1 MNAATAI
8 LTVGTRLRHDGETH
22 TVVGLDGSRLTLR
35 SARGTVMQVDVGFL
49 LGHPTTR
56 IVGAAD
62 GPVEALGT
70 ALSDLTPVEAEEVRE
85 RLAHVREVLSGY
97 RGGSAETA
105 APGEPRCEYDPSLP
119 LMVRYQAKADELG
132 VGLRSLRR
140 WVKGFQELGPAGL
153 VDGRGHRRL
162 DPLRGVDQRWL
173 DVCAAVLDEHVD
185 ASRPTRDLL
194 LQRVEARVEQ
204 AHGKGVVPGPARKR
218 ARQVLAELSRGT
230 NAFVG
235 STKGKRS
242 IANRPEGPYGRLRPT
257 RPGEYLLLD
266 TTTLDVFAMES
277 LTLRWVK
284 LELTIALDLLTRCI
298 VGLRLSPV
306 STKAVDAALVLY
318 EAINPNTT
326 TLTGSGLVPY
336 HGVPT
341 VVVVDPDRLSPTPK
355 GLPGM
360 AAETLVVDHGKIYL
374 SEHLFSV
381 CARLGISIQPAR
393 PYTPTDKAAVE
404 RFFRTLNEQLLAA
417 LPGYKGPDVY
427 SRGKDVES
435 QAYFFVDE
443 LERVIREWVA
453 TIYHQRPH
461 DGLVDPAVP
470 GLHYSPLEMFEHG
483 VARCGRLRVPARAD
497 LVYDFLPVVWR
508 TIQHYGV
515 EAHGLRYNGAVL
527 SAYRNRTSPY
537 TGANAGKWPFRFDP
551 DDVSRMYFQDPADNS
566 WHLLR
571 WEHAQEIP
579 APFSAEALAY
589 ARRLAAQRDRFP
601 DDRRALA
608 DLLERWD
615 VGLTANPNERRMAL
629 RLSQQ
634 RSARADQHRDAAAEE
649 VAGLASVRD
658 LFPPAPAPEPAVT
671 SSSGPHGDD
680 DDEAELDAAAPDE
693 VHIGADVDDEEYYA
707 DALGSL
713 D

>member
-8 LTVGTRLRHDGETH
+8 LTVGTRLRHDGETY
-22 TVVGLDGSRLTLR
+22 TVVRLDGSRITLR
-35 SARGTVMQVDVGFL
+35 SGRGALTQVAVGFL

-56 IVGAAD
+56 IAGADDA
-62 GPVEALGT
+62 PVEALGT
-70 ALSDLTPVEAEEVRE
+70 ALSDLTTAQAEVVRQ
-85 RLAHVREVLSGY
+85 RLAHVQEVLTGY
-97 RGGSAETA
+97 RSGSAETA
-105 APGEPRCEYDPSLP
+105 APGEPRPEYDPVLP
-119 LMVRYQAKADELG
+119 LMARYQAKADEMG

-153 VDGRGHRRL
+153 VDGRGQRRL

-173 DVCAAVLDEHVD
+173 DVCAAVLDEHVE

-204 AHGKGVVPGPARKR
+204 AHGKDVVPLPGRKR
-218 ARQVLAELSRGT
+218 GRQVLAELSRGT

-277 LTLRWVK
+277 VTLRWVR

-318 EAINPNTT
+318 EAINPNTS

-336 HGVPT
+336 HGVPKL
-341 VVVVDPDRLSPTPK
+341 VVIDSDRLAATAK
-355 GLPGM
+355 GLPGV

-453 TIYHQRPH
+453 TVYHQRPH

-470 GLHYSPLEMFEHG
+470 GLRYSPLEMFDLG
-483 VARCGRLRVPARAD
+483 IARAGRLRVPARAD

-527 SAYRNRTSPY
+527 GNYRSRTSPY

-551 DDVSRMYFQDPADNS
+551 DDVSRLYFQDPADNS

-608 DLLERWD
+608 ELLDRWD

-634 RSARADQHRDAAAEE
+634 RNARAEQHRDDAAEE
-649 VAGLASVRD
+649 VEALATVRNLLPTAAPPGPAGKL
-658 LFPPAPAPEPAVT
+658 PAEL
-671 SSSGPHGDD
+671 HGDD

-693 VHIGADVDDEEYYA
+693 TPIASDLDDEEYYA
-707 DALGSL
+707 DAGSL
-713 D
+713 S